1 MVSMML
7 TPLTPHIPTTNC
19 VHCATRAVSCS
30 HFIFQMYK
38 CAHIFIKVKVKIKF
52 TLEQVTKTQKG
63 CRGIAL
69 LFL

>member
-7 TPLTPHIPTTNC
+7 TPLTPHIYQQLTVCSAPQE
-19 VHCATRAVSCS
+19 AVSCS

-38 CAHIFIKVKVKIKF
+38 CAHIFIKVQVKVKF

-63 CRGIAL
+63 R
-69 LFL
+69 